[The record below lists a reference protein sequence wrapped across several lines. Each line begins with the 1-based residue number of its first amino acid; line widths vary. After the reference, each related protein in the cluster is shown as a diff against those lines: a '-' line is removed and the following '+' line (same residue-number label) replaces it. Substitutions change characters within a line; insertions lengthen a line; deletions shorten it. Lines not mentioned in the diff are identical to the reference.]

1 MNSTHYED
9 FCDRMKQYR
18 KKLGYNQTEIGK
30 KLGISQNDYSKRENG
45 IIMVSYNNMKS
56 LQELGMDIDVLV
68 CGVKPNV
75 NTQDLDEIIS
85 ECHDDSRK
93 DIVMRMI
100 AESIMYYRNIDIR
113 RGSEVTEADD
123 LLSFVIKEWDD
134 FSMLEYVRNVTHYSQ
149 DVMSKMLG
157 VTRKK
162 YRKYEKEQLYPDADI
177 LVQMYNIYNCR
188 PSMYLNIYDRR
199 YYAIQNI
206 WMEVKQEQKDRV
218 IRMVYAIK
226 DIL

>member
-93 DIVMRMI
+93 DIIMRII

-113 RGSEVTEADD
+113 RGSEVTEADE